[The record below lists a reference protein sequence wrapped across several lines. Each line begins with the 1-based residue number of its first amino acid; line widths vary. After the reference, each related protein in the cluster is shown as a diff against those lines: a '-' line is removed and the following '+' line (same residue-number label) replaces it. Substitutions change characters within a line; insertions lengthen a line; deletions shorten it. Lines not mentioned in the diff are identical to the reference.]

1 VALRVDRLALTER
14 ARLNPSRCPAVAEH
28 LGLGFPGLPIRSTG
42 KVEVVT
48 QAWHRL
54 VENLEERFEELETQ
68 FHHAYWDSQVDAS
81 PESEKRR
88 AELELELRTLKG
100 DPDHLK
106 SVEEALASDIHEPVL
121 KRQLETLRLSLT
133 GNQMT
138 EAQRESLVGLS
149 SSIENEFA
157 SFRPVVGDKR
167 LTENEIEQTL
177 RTSDDAEERREVWE
191 ASKKVGTVVAPR
203 IRELARTR
211 NEVARD
217 LGFAD
222 YYSMALEL
230 QEMDEDWLF
239 SVMAELESVTDEPFD
254 RFKQDLDRS
263 LSSRFGSTE
272 LRPWHYS
279 DPFFQMAPPDVRVSI
294 DEFFPDTNAP
304 ELATKTFGSWGIDIS
319 LVMESSDLYPRERKS
334 QHAFCI
340 QMDRRDDV
348 RILANV
354 VPGER
359 WVEVML
365 HESGH
370 AAYDTSINPHL
381 PYLLRRPAHTFVTE
395 AIAILSGRLMR
406 DSDWL
411 NTVAGVGESKV
422 ASISEELVR
431 AGAAQSLVFTR
442 WGLVMVHF
450 ERALYADPES
460 DLDATWWEL
469 VERFQG
475 VTSPPER
482 NEPDWAAKIH
492 VAVAPVYYHNYLLGE
507 MLASQIEETCRLQF
521 GGLVG
526 SADAGDLLVERVF
539 RPGASKPWAEV
550 VETATGSPLKAEAY
564 GERVTL

>member
-1 VALRVDRLALTER
+1 MDQTR
-14 ARLNPSRCPAVAEH
+14 
-28 LGLGFPGLPIRSTG
+28 
-42 KVEVVT
+42 
-48 QAWHRL
+48 HRL
-54 VENLEERFEELETQ
+54 VEDLERRFEDLETR

-81 PESEKRR
+81 PDSEKRR

-100 DPDHLK
+100 DPDLLEA
-106 SVEEALASDIHEPVL
+106 VEEALEGDIHEAVL
-121 KRQLETLRLSLT
+121 KRQLELLRLSLT
-133 GNQMT
+133 GNQMS
-138 EAQRESLVGLS
+138 ESQRESIVGLS
-149 SSIENEFA
+149 SSIESDFA
-157 SFRPVVGDKR
+157 SFRPVVGDDR
-167 LTENEIEQTL
+167 LTENDIEHAL
-177 RTSDDAEERREVWE
+177 KVSDDSEERRSVWE
-191 ASKKVGTVVAPR
+191 ASKKVGQVVASR

-211 NEVARD
+211 NEVAHD
-217 LGFAD
+217 LGYAD
-222 YYSMALEL
+222 YYSMALDL

-239 SVMAELESVTDEPFD
+239 SVMNDLENATNESFA
-254 RFKQDLDRS
+254 RFKQTLDGK
-263 LSSRFGSTE
+263 LHERFGTGD

-279 DPFFQMAPPDVRVSI
+279 DPFFQMAPPDARVSI
-294 DEFFPDTNAP
+294 DEFFPDASSP
-304 ELATKTFGSWGIDIS
+304 ELARKTFDAWGIDLSRVID
-319 LVMESSDLYPRERKS
+319 SSDLYPRERKS

-370 AAYDTSINPHL
+370 AAYDISINQHL

-395 AIAILSGRLMR
+395 AIAILSGRLVR
-406 DSDWL
+406 DPVWL
-411 NTVAGVGESKV
+411 TGVAGVAESDV
-422 ASISEELVR
+422 APLADQLKR

-475 VTSPPER
+475 VAPPPGR
-482 NEPDWAAKIH
+482 SEPDWAAKIH

-507 MLASQIEETCRLQF
+507 MLASQLEATATQET

-526 SADAGDLLVERVF
+526 SIEAGDLLVERVF
-539 RPGASKPWAEV
+539 RPGASTTWE
-550 VETATGSPLKAEAY
+550 ETITSSTGRTLEA
-564 GERVTL
+564 GPFAGRVAV